1 MDMKP
6 AQPDRSVPL
15 RHEGL
20 LLDSLNC
27 MRTRVNAWA
36 STALARRHKILCLS
50 GSEDLLADSPDV
62 TATRLT
68 ISDLLPSADP
78 ARLVRGALDGGFDG
92 VSIIISADSVIA
104 ATSREVHAAI
114 EACLTELGT
123 HYPVAVLCCYHRNG
137 AGADHVDMAVSH
149 HLDGLQ
155 EQQLTLHRLDGTVH
169 LRGEID
175 LVNLDVL
182 IAALRAATQ
191 TRSATIR
198 LDLGLLTFLSA
209 GAARA
214 LHQQTARFRDH
225 GGQVEIYGATPQLV
239 RILQLIHPQPP
250 PGLKIV
256 GSGG

>member
-1 MDMKP
+1 MNP
-6 AQPDRSVPL
+6 AQPDRSLPL

-27 MRTRVNAWA
+27 MRTRVSTWA
-36 STALARRHKILCLS
+36 GTALARRHKILCLS
-50 GSEDLLADSPDV
+50 GSDDLLADSPDI
-62 TATRLT
+62 TATDLT

-78 ARLVRGALDGGFDG
+78 AKLVRGALDGGFDG

-104 ATSREVHAAI
+104 ATSSEVHAAI
-114 EACLTELGT
+114 EASLTELGT

-182 IAALRAATQ
+182 VAALRAATQ

-198 LDLGLLTFLSA
+198 LDLGLVTFLSA

-214 LHQQTARFRDH
+214 LHQQTARFRDQ
-225 GGQVEIYGATPQLV
+225 GGQVELYGATPQLA
-239 RILQLIHPQPP
+239 RILQLIHPQPL

-256 GSGG
+256 GSGD

>member
-1 MDMKP
+1 MNP

-20 LLDSLNC
+20 LLDSLNS

-62 TATRLT
+62 IATRLT

-104 ATSREVHAAI
+104 ATSSEVHAAI
-114 EACLTELGT
+114 EASLTELGT

-198 LDLGLLTFLSA
+198 LDLGLVTFLSA

-239 RILQLIHPQPP
+239 RILQLIHPQPL

>member
-1 MDMKP
+1 MNP

-20 LLDSLNC
+20 LLDSLDC

-50 GSEDLLADSPDV
+50 GSEDLLADSPDII
-62 TATRLT
+62 ATRLT

-78 ARLVRGALDGGFDG
+78 AGLVRGALDGGFDG

-104 ATSREVHAAI
+104 ATSSEVHAAI
-114 EACLTELGT
+114 EASLTELGT

-239 RILQLIHPQPP
+239 RILQLIHAQPL

-256 GSGG
+256 GSDG

>member
-27 MRTRVNAWA
+27 LRTRVNAWA

-62 TATRLT
+62 IATRLT

-104 ATSREVHAAI
+104 ATSSEVHAAI
-114 EACLTELGT
+114 EASLTELGT

-198 LDLGLLTFLSA
+198 LDLGLVTFLSA

-225 GGQVEIYGATPQLV
+225 GGQVELYGATPQLV
-239 RILQLIHPQPP
+239 RILQLIHPQPL

>member
-1 MDMKP
+1 MNP

-50 GSEDLLADSPDV
+50 GSEDLLADSPDII
-62 TATRLT
+62 ATRLT

-104 ATSREVHAAI
+104 ATSSEVHAAI
-114 EACLTELGT
+114 EASLTELGT

-239 RILQLIHPQPP
+239 RILQLIHPQPL

>member
-1 MDMKP
+1 MDMNP

-62 TATRLT
+62 IATRLT

-104 ATSREVHAAI
+104 ATSSEVHAAI
-114 EACLTELGT
+114 EASLTELVT

-191 TRSATIR
+191 TRSAAIR
-198 LDLGLLTFLSA
+198 LDLGLVTFLSA

-225 GGQVEIYGATPQLV
+225 GGQVELYGATPQLA

>member
-1 MDMKP
+1 MSP
-6 AQPDRSVPL
+6 AQPDRSVPQ

-50 GSEDLLADSPDV
+50 GSDDLLADSPDIV
-62 TATRLT
+62 ATRLT

-104 ATSREVHAAI
+104 ATSSEVHAAI
-114 EACLTELGT
+114 EASLTELGT

-198 LDLGLLTFLSA
+198 LDLGLVTFLSA

-225 GGQVEIYGATPQLV
+225 GGQVELHGATPQLA
-239 RILQLIHPQPP
+239 RILQLIHPQPL

>member
-50 GSEDLLADSPDV
+50 GSEDLLADSPDII
-62 TATRLT
+62 ATRLT

-114 EACLTELGT
+114 EASLTELGT

-239 RILQLIHPQPP
+239 RILQLIHPQPI

-256 GSGG
+256 GSDG

>member
-1 MDMKP
+1 MNP

-27 MRTRVNAWA
+27 LRTRVNAWA

-50 GSEDLLADSPDV
+50 GSDDLLADSPDII
-62 TATRLT
+62 ATRLT
-68 ISDLLPSADP
+68 IGDLLPAADP

-114 EACLTELGT
+114 EASLTELGT

-198 LDLGLLTFLSA
+198 LDLGLVTFLSA

-225 GGQVEIYGATPQLV
+225 GGQVELYAATPQLA
-239 RILQLIHPQPP
+239 RILQLIHPQPL

>member
-1 MDMKP
+1 MNP
-6 AQPDRSVPL
+6 AQPDRSLPL

-20 LLDSLNC
+20 LLDSLHC
-27 MRTRVNAWA
+27 MRTRVSTWA
-36 STALARRHKILCLS
+36 GTALARRHKILCLS
-50 GSEDLLADSPDV
+50 GSDDLLADSPDI
-62 TATRLT
+62 TATHLT
-68 ISDLLPSADP
+68 IGDLLPSADP
-78 ARLVRGALDGGFDG
+78 GRLVRGALDGGFDG

-104 ATSREVHAAI
+104 ATSSEVHTAI
-114 EACLTELGT
+114 EASLTELGT

-182 IAALRAATQ
+182 VAALRAATQ

-198 LDLGLLTFLSA
+198 LDLGLVTFLSA

-214 LHQQTARFRDH
+214 LHQQTARFRDQ
-225 GGQVEIYGATPQLV
+225 GGQVELYGATPQLA
-239 RILQLIHPQPP
+239 RTLQLIHPQPL

-256 GSGG
+256 GSGD